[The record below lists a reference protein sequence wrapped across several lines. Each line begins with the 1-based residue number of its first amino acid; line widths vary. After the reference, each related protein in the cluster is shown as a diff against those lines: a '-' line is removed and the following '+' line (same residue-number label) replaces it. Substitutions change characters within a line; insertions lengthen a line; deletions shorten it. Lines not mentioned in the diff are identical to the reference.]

1 MENNINK
8 ETRKKQG
15 KYYIIKTKT
24 LAGTLEWITGQ
35 RPYIFKDRDDETK
48 IIYSFIYND
57 DFKEALNILY
67 QARNKFRKE
76 SE

>member
-1 MENNINK
+1 MENNIK

-24 LAGTLEWITGQ
+24 LASTLEWITGQ